1 DRVERCE
8 HPLHRLRPP
17 ARIGGHK
24 RRALLTEVQQN
35 RPALEDGDVPVREP
49 RHLSERLLSEM
60 HGLAP
65 LERGRRHAISKPRL
79 LQRPAYAEVAHKAPR
94 RLRNPV
100 ESRQHQ
106 IAHRH
111 LLSGPSRARGP
122 TTRLTTNLEPP
133 LPVRRLPLRVDLSRP
148 IVGAR
153 TAGRQRALDGL
164 WGFGAG
170 AAVVGEG
177 FAKIAERRA
186 PLMTAESSL
195 LRRWMA

>member
-1 DRVERCE
+1 
-8 HPLHRLRPP
+8 
-17 ARIGGHK
+17 
-24 RRALLTEVQQN
+24 
-35 RPALEDGDVPVREP
+35 
-49 RHLSERLLSEM
+49 M

-153 TAGRQRALDGL
+153 TAGIGANQPVGSATRSPKLPHFRHSPTAARPSQMKSAFRMSAVRLPGATPPVRPGVPPRVFWPLCGWIIRATMR
-164 WGFGAG
+164 GA
-170 AAVVGEG
+170 
-177 FAKIAERRA
+177 
-186 PLMTAESSL
+186 L
-195 LRRWMA
+195 